1 MNPSKPVNHMRRYAV
16 GSAFAA
22 VILLSPVAAFL
33 MVVAI
38 ELLID
43 LSMAAGARALAAVAV
58 TCVGLLLSRKF
69 SRSSSRVI
77 GGKCERIARV

>member
-16 GSAFAA
+16 GSAFAT

-33 MVVAI
+33 MVVEI

-43 LSMAAGARALAAVAV
+43 LSMAAGARPLAAVAI
-58 TCVGLLLSRKF
+58 TCVGLLVSRKF
-69 SRSSSRVI
+69 SRSSSNSYSAPFY
-77 GGKCERIARV
+77 GEH

>member
-1 MNPSKPVNHMRRYAV
+1 
-16 GSAFAA
+16 
-22 VILLSPVAAFL
+22 
-33 MVVAI
+33 
-38 ELLID
+38 
-43 LSMAAGARALAAVAV
+43 LAAVAI